1 VTHETEKLET
11 TDLPVVD
18 PIDGSPEDSV
28 RAQGAI
34 PRRVAL
40 SLSLALVLLF
50 PVIAIP
56 IFDSYAYVLQVG
68 MLMLMWISMSS
79 SWNIIGGFAGYI
91 SLGHGVFFAI
101 GGYSAGLALAHWGIS
116 PFLFLPLAGLAA
128 MGVGLVAGLITLRT
142 RGPAFIVATIAMLFL
157 FLLWFDNWEFIGGSS
172 GLDLPLIDFPIRW
185 LKVPFYYAMAVSA
198 MGAVYLSYRIAHS
211 KFGLGLRAIS
221 EDETKAE
228 VSGINTRWYKV
239 IAFSLSAFFI
249 GTAGA
254 IYGYSLTHLRP
265 LTFFAIAVAAR
276 MVLMAIIGGRGTVA
290 GPVVG
295 AILIVGVNE
304 FSVRQFGQTELN
316 IVVTGVILLATLL
329 FFPRGIV
336 GSLRNSGKLPAFLDW
351 D

>member
-1 VTHETEKLET
+1 MA
-11 TDLPVVD
+11 VVEQREGTVEEV
-18 PIDGSPEDSV
+18 PGRKPGTRS
-28 RAQGAI
+28 
-34 PRRVAL
+34 RRVAL
-40 SLSLALVLLF
+40 IIFLALIFLF
-50 PVIAIP
+50 PLIAYP
-56 IFDSYAYVLQVG
+56 IFDSYAYVMQIG

-91 SLGHGVFFAI
+91 SLGHGVFYAI

-128 MGVGLVAGLITLRT
+128 MFVGFLAGLITLRT

-172 GLDLPLIDFPIRW
+172 GLDLPFLQFPVQF
-185 LKVPFYYAMAVSA
+185 LKVPFYYAMALSA
-198 MGAVYLSYRIAHS
+198 IGAVYLSYRVAHS

-221 EDETKAE
+221 QDETKAE
-228 VSGINTRWYKV
+228 VAGINTRWYKV
-239 IAFSLSAFFI
+239 WAFALSAYFI

-254 IYGYSLTHLRP
+254 VYGYSLTHLRP

-290 GPVVG
+290 GPVLG

-304 FSVRQFGQTELN
+304 LSVRQFGQTELN
-316 IVVTGVILLATLL
+316 IVITGLILVAALL
-329 FFPRGIV
+329 FFPLGIV
-336 GSLRNSGKLPAFLDW
+336 GSLRKAGRLPAFLDW